1 MILCQELAHLGFV
14 TDSIK
19 IVLRQLVLAIVGQF
33 FDNAKLKLFQ
43 CETFYLQHTVSNAC
57 SQCPRVGARLE
68 RLRLVVSELGFV
80 FRYFRQ
86 YKRSADFHGDLLTY
100 LPALYC
106 DGVLPLED
114 SYICNTI
121 YITFVS
127 NKAKLIHICTIVL
140 FNKLRFSVQSRVL

>member
-1 MILCQELAHLGFV
+1 MGFV

-80 FRYFRQ
+80 IRYFRQ
-86 YKRSADFHGDLLTY
+86 CKRSADFHGDLPTY

-114 SYICNTI
+114 SYILYALQFI
-121 YITFVS
+121 
-127 NKAKLIHICTIVL
+127 
-140 FNKLRFSVQSRVL
+140 